1 MTGRITRLMA
11 GLAVLAVPV
20 VLSVAGPAHADC
32 TDFPQPEVN
41 WRRCYHDGRGLQG
54 VDLTGAMLRDA
65 TFQRSDLSYAVLT
78 DADAFRAKFVS
89 ATLVHTV
96 LDGARLMEADLT
108 RADLSGASLRGTDL
122 RYAKLVF
129 ADLTGADLTGA
140 EFRRTDLR
148 NADLS
153 GATWIDGKRVC
164 GEGSIGQCKFQILQ
178 PNSAIVRTPGE
189 NF

>member
-1 MTGRITRLMA
+1 MVGRRIRGLMA
-11 GLAVLAVPV
+11 LLLLALAA
-20 VLSVAGPAHADC
+20 AGPAWADC
-32 TDFPQPEVN
+32 TDFPQPGVN
-41 WRRCYHDGRGLQG
+41 WRRCYHDERVLQG

-65 TFQRSDLSYAVLT
+65 TFQRSDLSYAVLKE
-78 DADAFRAKFVS
+78 ADAFRAKFVS
-89 ATLVHTV
+89 ATLVHVV

-108 RADLSGASLRGTDL
+108 RANLSGASLRGTDL

-140 EFRRTDLR
+140 ELRRTDLR

-153 GATWIDGKRVC
+153 GATWIDGKRIC
-164 GEGSIGQCKFQILQ
+164 GAGSIGQCQFQIRL
-178 PNSAIVRTPGE
+178 PETGDVPAPGE